1 MSSPTET
8 YIPYLAAPV
17 LALPFLFYHC
27 YRAFKPAGQ
36 DAAAARRWVLWTKI
50 AVPLITM

>member
-1 MSSPTET
+1 MSSRTDT

-17 LALPFLFYHC
+17 LALPFLFYLS
-27 YRAFKPAGQ
+27 YRAFKPAGK